1 MATVETQKTPT
12 AARTGSQFLDGLRG
26 DAREIWL
33 NGEKITHPL
42 DHPQL
47 RDAAESMARV
57 YDLQHEHADE
67 MLAPSPDD
75 GRLVNVTHLIPRS
88 KQDLERRRRAVE
100 LTAALTA
107 GMMGRTPDYL
117 NVTFACF
124 AGRSDV
130 WARRGNE
137 QGAANLVAYQKRM
150 RDLDL
155 STTHSIMNPQVD
167 RGKPE
172 AEQAMGEVALHKVGE
187 TENHI
192 TVRGA
197 RMLATLAPYADEL
210 TIYPGSD
217 IRPQDGN
224 YALSFALPMGT
235 PGLKFICRDSY
246 SKQRSRFDYPLS
258 SRFDEMD
265 AVVIFDDV
273 EVPKDRL
280 FLCGDTEAYSE
291 VITDTGWRGHIMH
304 QAFTRAYVK
313 LSFAFGLGHLI
324 ANTTGVVRFDHIQEK
339 LGQIWNMV
347 ELTRSALVSAE
358 AGSALDEGGVWYP
371 DDRPFLALRGEM
383 PKWLPY
389 INELLQL
396 IGGGGYMCTPSEADL
411 KGPLADEIAK
421 YYQAAGAD
429 AERRIRL
436 FRLAWDYIGSDLGGR
451 GELYER
457 FYLSDSYR
465 MTALAYKIA
474 DKSFAESLVEQ
485 FLTEEP
491 A

>member
-1 MATVETQKTPT
+1 MATAEKTV
-12 AARTGSQFLDGLRG
+12 AARTGEQFLDGLRG

-42 DHPQL
+42 DHPDL
-47 RDAAESMARV
+47 KAAAKSMARV
-57 YDLQHEHADE
+57 FDLQHEHAGE

-88 KQDLERRRRAVE
+88 KEDLERRRRAIE
-100 LTAALTA
+100 LTASVTA

-124 AGRSDV
+124 AGRPDV

-137 QGAANLVAYQKRM
+137 QGAANIVAYQKEM
-150 RDLDL
+150 RDRDL

-167 RGKPE
+167 RSKPE

-187 TENHI
+187 TSEGI
-192 TVRGA
+192 VVRGA

-224 YALSFALPMGT
+224 YALSFAIPMAT

-265 AVVIFDDV
+265 AVAIFDDV
-273 EVPKDRL
+273 VVPHDRV
-280 FLCGDTEAYSE
+280 FLVGDTEGYSE

-313 LSFAFGLGHLI
+313 LSFAFGLGHLL

-347 ELTRSALVSAE
+347 ELTRSALVAAE
-358 AGSALDEGGVWYP
+358 AGSFLDDGGVWYP

-389 INELLQL
+389 VNELLQL
-396 IGGGGYMCTPSEADL
+396 IGGGGYMCTPSEADME
-411 KGPLADEIAK
+411 GPLRELIDK

-474 DKSFAESLVEQ
+474 DKSFPESLVEQ
-485 FLTEEP
+485 FL
-491 A
+491 AD

>member
-1 MATVETQKTPT
+1 MATADQRPAI
-12 AARTGSQFLDGLRG
+12 AARTGKQFLDGLHG

-47 RDAAESMARV
+47 AAAARTMAAV
-57 YDLQHEHADE
+57 FDLQHERADE
-67 MLAPSPDD
+67 MLVPSPDD
-75 GRLVNVTHLIPRS
+75 GRLVNATHIIPRS
-88 KQDLERRRRAVE
+88 KQDLERRRRAIE
-100 LTAALTA
+100 LTASLTA

-124 AGRSDV
+124 AGRADV

-137 QGAANLVAYQKRM
+137 QGAANIVAYHKLM
-150 RDLDL
+150 RDRDL

-167 RGKPE
+167 RSKPE
-172 AEQAMGEVALHKVGE
+172 AEQAAGEVALHKVGE
-187 TENHI
+187 TEHHI

-197 RMLATLAPYADEL
+197 RMLATLAPFADEL
-210 TIYPGSD
+210 TVYPGSD

-224 YALSFALPMGT
+224 YALAFAIPIGT
-235 PGLKFICRDSY
+235 PGLRFICRDAY
-246 SKQRSRFDYPLS
+246 SKQREPFDYPLS
-258 SRFDEMD
+258 SRFDEQD
-265 AVVIFDDV
+265 AVAIFDDV
-273 EVPKDRL
+273 EIPKKRV
-280 FLCGDTEAYSE
+280 FLCGDTEGYSE

-304 QAFTRAYVK
+304 QAFTRAHVK
-313 LSFAFGLGHLI
+313 LSFAFGLGHLL
-324 ANTTGVVRFDHIQEK
+324 ASTTGVVRFDHIQEK
-339 LGQIWNMV
+339 LGQISNMV
-347 ELTRSALVSAE
+347 ELTRSALVAAE
-358 AGSALDEGGVWYP
+358 AGSFLDDGGVWYP

-389 INELLQL
+389 VNELLQL
-396 IGGGGYMCTPSEADL
+396 IGGGGFMCTPSHSDL
-411 KGPLADEIAK
+411 RGPLKDTIAK

-457 FYLSDSYR
+457 FYLSDSWR
-465 MTALAYKIA
+465 MTALAYKLA
-474 DKSFAESLVEQ
+474 DKTFAESLVEQ
-485 FLTEEP
+485 FLHD
-491 A
+491 